1 MNVSRPY
8 SVISSPLDVEA
19 LLVLRRTTRPL
30 TGRDVA
36 RLASRGSTAGIR
48 KALVRLTA
56 HGIIQAEEAGRA
68 ILYTLNREHLAV
80 PALEALASM
89 QTELKRRL
97 STEIGGWSLQPN
109 HVSIF
114 GSAARGDGDTSSD
127 IDLFVVRS
135 TGVDE
140 EDPVWREQLARL
152 ASNTFSWTGNHL
164 AVSEVDT
171 DELRRLGQES
181 PSVVEDLRED
191 SITLA
196 GGDVNLELNGTQ

>member
-1 MNVSRPY
+1 MDVSKPY

-48 KALVRLTA
+48 KALARLTA

-68 ILYTLNREHLAV
+68 ILYTLNREHLAF

-97 STEIGGWSLQPN
+97 STEIGDWSLQPN

-114 GSAARGDGDTSSD
+114 GSAARADGNTSSD
-127 IDLFVVRS
+127 IDLFVVRP
-135 TGVDE
+135 TGVGE
-140 EDPVWREQLARL
+140 EDPVWREQLALL
-152 ASNTFSWTGNHL
+152 ASHTFSWTGNRL

-171 DELRRLGQES
+171 RGLRRLRQER

-191 SITLA
+191 AITLA
-196 GGDVNLELNGTQ
+196 GRDINLKLGGRQ